1 MIALVQ
7 RVHNARVEVEHN
19 TVGSIEK
26 GLLVLLGITH
36 SDTHQTCAWIAQKLL
51 SLRVFPDN
59 EGKMNRSVLDV
70 GGGILV
76 VSQFTLYGEQAKG
89 TRPSFVNAARPEHAQ
104 PLYDV
109 FVDTLRVH
117 AAEYPQTTIATGI
130 FGAMMDVHLIN
141 DGPVTLII
149 ERE

>member
-7 RVHNARVEVEHN
+7 RVHNARVEVEHR

-36 SDTHQTCAWIAQKLL
+36 TDSHQTCAWIAQKLL
-51 SLRVFPDN
+51 ALRVFPDDD
-59 EGKMNRSVLDV
+59 GKMNRSVLDV

-76 VSQFTLYGEQAKG
+76 VSQFTLYGELTKG
-89 TRPSFVNAARPEHAQ
+89 TRPSFINAARPEHAQ
-104 PLYDV
+104 PLYDELV
-109 FVDTLRVH
+109 ESLRAQTADH
-117 AAEYPQTTIATGI
+117 PRTTIATGV
-130 FGAMMDVHLIN
+130 FGAMMDVHLVN

>member
-7 RVHNARVEVEHN
+7 RVRNAHVEVEHQ
-19 TVGSIEK
+19 TVGSIDK

-36 SDTHQTCAWIAQKLL
+36 TDTLETCAWIAQKLL
-51 SLRVFPDN
+51 SLRVFPDDA
-59 EGKMNRSVLDV
+59 GKMNRSVLDV

-76 VSQFTLYGEQAKG
+76 VSQFTLYGELAKG
-89 TRPSFVNAARPEHAQ
+89 TRPSFINAARPEHAQ
-104 PLYDV
+104 PLYDMLV
-109 FVDTLRVH
+109 ESLRTETANH
-117 AAEYPQTTIATGI
+117 PQTTIATGI